1 MAGQRRWRKKA
12 ILLGIETVE
21 GTALALADATALLM
35 TNVTFTPLAGQTV
48 SRDLLLP
55 YLGNQGLILTGEY
68 GTLQGD
74 IEIAGAGAAGDIPG
88 YGTGLRICGMSETVE
103 EDTSVT
109 YAPISD
115 GFESGTIFYNS
126 DGVQHVLV
134 GSRGTLTLALQP
146 SAIPK
151 FTFTLTGLIGTIT
164 DAALPVV
171 DVTAFQTPVPVSKA
185 NTTLS
190 LHGWQSVAE
199 SLSIDLGNTVTQRF
213 LIGDEA
219 ILISDRSSTGS
230 AVVEARS
237 LATVNW
243 FDKARTRAR
252 GPLAVVHGKTAGNI
266 VQVNAGAVEI
276 GQPTEG
282 NTNGIVNYTVPL
294 GLVAN
299 GVDPDLSIV
308 VL

>member
-12 ILLGIETVE
+12 ILLGIETTE
-21 GTALALADATALLM
+21 GTAIMLAAASALLM
-35 TNVTFTPLAGQTV
+35 MNVTFTPLAGQTV
-48 SRDLLLP
+48 SRDLLVP

-74 IEIAGAGAAGDIPG
+74 IEIAGAGAAGDVPG
-88 YGTGLRICGMSETVE
+88 YGNALRICGLSETIE
-103 EDTSVT
+103 ATTSVT
-109 YAPISD
+109 YEPISD
-115 GFESGTIFYNS
+115 DFESGTIFYNS

-134 GSRGTLTLALQP
+134 GSRGTFTLSLQP

-151 FTFTLTGLIGTIT
+151 FTFTFTGLIGTIT
-164 DAALPVV
+164 DAVLPSEDLTV
-171 DVTAFQTPVPVSKA
+171 FQTPVEVSKA

-190 LHGWQSVAE
+190 LHGWQAVAE

-219 ILISDRSSTGS
+219 ILITDRSSTGS

-243 FDKARTRAR
+243 FDKARSRAR
-252 GPLAVVHGKTAGNI
+252 GTLAAVHGKTAGNI
-266 VQVNAGAVEI
+266 VTINGAAVEI

-282 NTNGIVNYTVPL
+282 NTNGIVNYTIPL

-299 GVDPDLSIV
+299 GADPELSIV
-308 VL
+308 VT